1 MPASIFELVGLAK
14 FTKANV
20 HELGGMKQRVAFAR
34 PRTESLACFMDEP
47 LAALDAMT
55 REQLYADI
63 QRIWEKK
70 RKTIILVT
78 HNVREA
84 VCLADRVILIS
95 PRPGRIVEE
104 CLIPCPARATLT
116 APSSLV
122 TPRALP
128 RRSRDTWLRKG
139 PNETNSHCGR
149 LFAALIGVWYAV
161 IVSGRW
167 SPVLLPPSGC
177 RRVPV
182 DRAPRRLDP
191 RCHRCDPAPTA
202 YRIRYWCRDRTAAW
216 AAVQFIGVLRGHGW
230 HPGARIANLG
240 ACWVPLALI
249 WFGQTEGAMLFVV
262 IMGTVWSVVIATD
275 TGARTIPNLRPCS
288 ADDGFGRFPQVD
300 ARHPTGVTPVPRQ
313 RMKQGWAFA
322 WRSLMAAEIYVTI
335 LTGFDWATCCTMAV
349 SSIPWIR

>member
-20 HELGGMKQRVAFAR
+20 HELGWHEAACCLRPL
-34 PRTESLACFMDEP
+34 PRTESPRFMDEP

-104 CLIPCPARATLT
+104 CLILPARATLT

-128 RRSRDTWLRKG
+128 RRSRGTWKG
-139 PNETNSHCGR
+139 PNETSSHCGR
-149 LFAALIGVWYAV
+149 LCCPYRGVVRGHSEWPLVTRSAPAPQAVGEYLWTALRDGSILDATAVTLRRLLIGYA
-161 IVSGRW
+161 
-167 SPVLLPPSGC
+167 
-177 RRVPV
+177 
-182 DRAPRRLDP
+182 
-191 RCHRCDPAPTA
+191 
-202 YRIRYWCRDRTAAW
+202 
-216 AAVQFIGVLRGHGW
+216 IGVAIGL
-230 HPGARIANLG
+230 PLG
-240 ACWVPLALI
+240 LLCSSSEFFEDTVGTLAL
-249 WFGQTEGAMLFVV
+249 GLQTLP
-262 IMGTVWSVVIATD
+262 SVL
-275 TGARTIPNLRPCS
+275 GPARAHLVRP
-288 ADDGFGRFPQVD
+288 D
-300 ARHPTGVTPVPRQ
+300 
-313 RMKQGWAFA
+313 
-322 WRSLMAAEIYVTI
+322 
-335 LTGFDWATCCTMAV
+335 
-349 SSIPWIR
+349 